1 MYVLIW
7 HSQYGK
13 EEIDECDSLKEAR
26 TLQAEY
32 QMAYGGI
39 VTVRRNR
46 NG

>member
-26 TLQAEY
+26 TLQVEY
-32 QMAYGGI
+32 QMAYGGT
-39 VTVRRNR
+39 VTVKKVRA
-46 NG
+46 